1 MKEKQKKIKQLE
13 ENKSFSHDVM
23 AAILVDQNYPQVYE
37 YYCDSVL
44 RQRCAQHFQS
54 FEA

>member
-1 MKEKQKKIKQLE
+1 
-13 ENKSFSHDVM
+13 M

-37 YYCDSVL
+37 YYCYLVL
-44 RQRCAQHFQS
+44 RQKCAQHFQS